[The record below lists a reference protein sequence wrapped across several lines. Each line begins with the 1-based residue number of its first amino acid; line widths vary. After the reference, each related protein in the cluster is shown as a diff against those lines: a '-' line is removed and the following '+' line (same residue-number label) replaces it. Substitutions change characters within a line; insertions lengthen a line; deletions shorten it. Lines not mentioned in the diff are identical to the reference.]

1 MLNKKVIKT
10 DKAPKAIGPYSQGTI
25 AGDLIFV
32 SGQIPYDPIVGK
44 MVEGPIKD
52 QTEQCLKNV
61 KGVLEAA
68 GATLED
74 VVKCTVFLKDL
85 DNFKEMNEKYSEF
98 FKEDPPARAAV
109 EVARLPKDVGVE
121 IEAIAYKK

>member
-1 MLNKKVIKT
+1 MNKKVIKT
-10 DKAPKAIGPYSQGTI
+10 DKAPKAVGPYSQGTI

-32 SGQIPYDPIVGK
+32 SGQIPYDPIAGK
-44 MVEGPIKD
+44 MVEGTIKD

-74 VVKCTVFLKDL
+74 VVKCTVFLKDM

-98 FKEDPPARAAV
+98 FKENPPARAAV
-109 EVARLPKDVGVE
+109 EVARLPLDVGVE

>member
-1 MLNKKVIKT
+1 MTKKVIKT
-10 DKAPKAIGPYSQGTI
+10 DKAPKAVGPYSQGTI
-25 AGDLIFV
+25 AGNIIFV
-32 SGQIPYDPIVGK
+32 SGQIPFDPITGK

-61 KGVLEAA
+61 KSVLEAA
-68 GATLED
+68 GASLGD
-74 VVKCTVFLKDL
+74 VAKCTVFLKDM
-85 DNFKEMNEKYSEF
+85 NTFKEMNEKYSEF

-109 EVARLPKDVGVE
+109 EVARLPLDVGVE